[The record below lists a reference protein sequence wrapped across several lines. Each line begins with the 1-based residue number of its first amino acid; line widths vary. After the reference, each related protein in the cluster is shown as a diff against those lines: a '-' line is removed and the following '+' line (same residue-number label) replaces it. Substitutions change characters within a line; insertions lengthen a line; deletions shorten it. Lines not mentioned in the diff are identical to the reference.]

1 MRLWRIENVNGT
13 VYVQSLNE
21 DRASAI
27 AKAATG
33 YPTMGTSPVQSGS
46 TDGVPNAAIFT
57 QTSKG
62 IQRVGTISNPAD
74 LAPLVDFSSGMT
86 TDEFFNNLSIDARY
100 GIGGAPKTMNA
111 PSGDGI
117 YDPNADVGARPEID
131 TGSKKN
137 PFLPEEIGGAN
148 VAFDRALQSIG
159 YDKGVLGSISRSKFA
174 PLNALAMLGKA
185 GGADTEMFQNLGAG
199 RELQDFFSKAL
210 GRISGGRDPG
220 ATATY
225 DMPGEATALFNQQ
238 VDPSSDLYNFY
249 NPQIGMGRGQAGVGE
264 GLSGYDA
271 AELVA
276 QLGLS
281 GLGAKRFGG
290 AFSSMLPSA
299 QNLVSGFQSQ
309 PIDSPTAQND
319 IRAYIRDRLTA

>member
-27 AKAATG
+27 ARAATG
-33 YPTMGTSPVQSGS
+33 YPTMGTSLVQSGS

-86 TDEFFNNLSIDARY
+86 TDQFFDNLSIDARY
-100 GIGGAPKTMNA
+100 GTVSRTKTMN
-111 PSGDGI
+111 DGL
-117 YDPNADVGARPEID
+117 YDPNADPADRPEID
-131 TGSKKN
+131 TPEGSEKN

-185 GGADTEMFQNLGAG
+185 GGADTEMFQKLGAG